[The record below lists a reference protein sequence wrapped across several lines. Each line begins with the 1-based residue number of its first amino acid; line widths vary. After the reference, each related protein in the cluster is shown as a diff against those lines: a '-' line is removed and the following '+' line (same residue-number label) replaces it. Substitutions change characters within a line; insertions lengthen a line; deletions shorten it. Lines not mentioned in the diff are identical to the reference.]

1 MSLVAAL
8 MIGVSIILIVAA
20 HHAPGMSERVGRY
33 LHPKAI
39 EPSTGDDRIDQPPL
53 AGAGLDWSRSEM
65 LVRRSAAAVGGGVLG
80 ALVAQGDL
88 FVQGPGRS
96 VASLIALG
104 AATGWLVFGMW
115 VSTRKERRARLLRF
129 ELPVV
134 TDALSLHVIAG
145 ESVATAIQDY
155 ADGST
160 GVAAAELHIALDD
173 IASGRGIAEALQRN
187 VHRTADPEA
196 ARLYTLLAH
205 AHDTGGRLADAL
217 GDLGTDYRAALARD
231 LTAEGGR
238 RALTTYGPVL
248 ALMVPVTLLFLLYPT
263 LAGLRSLAGG
273 P

>member
-1 MSLVAAL
+1 MNLLAALLVAAG
-8 MIGVSIILIVAA
+8 ITLIVGA
-20 HHAPGMSERVGRY
+20 HRTRPLSERVARY
-33 LHPKAI
+33 LRP
-39 EPSTGDDRIDQPPL
+39 QPAPGPPGGPTHDPL
-53 AGAGLDWSRSEM
+53 PFADAGLDWSRSEM
-65 LVRRSAAAVGGGVLG
+65 LIRRTASAAAGGVGG
-80 ALVAQGDL
+80 ALIAQGDL

-96 VASLIALG
+96 LASLVALG
-104 AATGWLVFGMW
+104 SIAGWLVFGVW
-115 VSTRKERRARLLRF
+115 ISTRRDRRARNLRF
-129 ELPVV
+129 ELPIV
-134 TDALSLHVIAG
+134 TDALSLRVIAG
-145 ESVATAIQDY
+145 ESVATAIQNYVDE
-155 ADGST
+155 ST
-160 GVAAAELHIALDD
+160 GVAAEELGAALTDVS
-173 IASGRGIAEALQRN
+173 AGSGIAEALQRN

-263 LAGLRSLAGG
+263 LAGLRSLAGS

>member
-1 MSLVAAL
+1 MSVVAA
-8 MIGVSIILIVAA
+8 VLIAVGIVLIAGA
-20 HHAPGMSERVGRY
+20 HRSVGLSERIGRY
-33 LHPKAI
+33 LRPPSA
-39 EPSTGDDRIDQPPL
+39 PDPATDDPADGRSPAAAGLAWSTG
-53 AGAGLDWSRSEM
+53 EM
-65 LVRRSAAAVGGGVLG
+65 VLRRSAAAAGGAVVG

-96 VASLIALG
+96 VLPLTALG
-104 AATGWLVFGMW
+104 AAGGWLVFGVW
-115 VSTRKERRARLLRF
+115 ISTRREQRARRLRF
-129 ELPVV
+129 ELPIV

-145 ESVATAIQDY
+145 ESVATAIQGYVDE
-155 ADGST
+155 AT
-160 GVAAAELHIALDD
+160 GVAAEELGIALEEVS
-173 IASGRGIAEALQRN
+173 SGRGLAEALQRN
-187 VHRTADPEA
+187 VRRTADPEA
-196 ARLYTLLAH
+196 AHLYTLLAH

>member
-1 MSLVAAL
+1 MNLLAAFMVATAIVLVVGAHRSRSL
-8 MIGVSIILIVAA
+8 
-20 HHAPGMSERVGRY
+20 SERVARY
-33 LHPKAI
+33 LRPQPTLTRND
-39 EPSTGDDRIDQPPL
+39 ETTSDRLPFAD
-53 AGAGLDWSRSEM
+53 AGLDWSQSEM
-65 LVRRSAAAVGGGVLG
+65 LLRRTAAAAAGGVGG

-96 VASLIALG
+96 LLSLVALG
-104 AATGWLVFGMW
+104 SLAGWLTFGVW
-115 VSTRKERRARLLRF
+115 LSTRRDHRSRNLRF
-129 ELPVV
+129 ELPIV
-134 TDALSLHVIAG
+134 TDALSLRVIAG
-145 ESVATAIQDY
+145 ESVATAIQSYVDE
-155 ADGST
+155 SN
-160 GVAAAELHIALDD
+160 GVAAEELGAALVDVS
-173 IASGRGIAEALQRN
+173 SGRGIAEALQRN